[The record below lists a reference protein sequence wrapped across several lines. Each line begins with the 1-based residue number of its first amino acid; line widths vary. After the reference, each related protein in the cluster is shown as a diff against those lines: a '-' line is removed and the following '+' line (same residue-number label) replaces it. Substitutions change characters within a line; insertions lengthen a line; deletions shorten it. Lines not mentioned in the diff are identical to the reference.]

1 MYTNEWMLDSE
12 CAQQGIKW
20 KSQERSNTSKMLQHC
35 IQSIMKKEPDD
46 QVLRIGGLVSIKH
59 FIQLILHDFK

>member
-1 MYTNEWMLDSE
+1 MMYTNELMLDSE

-35 IQSIMKKEPDD
+35 IQSIMKEELDD
-46 QVLRIGGLVSIKH
+46 QALKALLSLSI
-59 FIQLILHDFK
+59 

>member
-1 MYTNEWMLDSE
+1 MMYTNELMLDSE

-35 IQSIMKKEPDD
+35 IQSIMKKELGAH
-46 QVLRIGGLVSIKH
+46 VLRSEGLSFTKYL
-59 FIQLILHDFK
+59 IQLI

>member
-1 MYTNEWMLDSE
+1 MMYTNELMLDSE

-35 IQSIMKKEPDD
+35 IQNIMKEELGD
-46 QVLRIGGLVSIKH
+46 QVIHMEGLILTKYW
-59 FIQLILHDFK
+59 IQLT